1 MKKLVS
7 VVTPCYNEE
16 ENVEKLIDLVR
27 SEFDKMPQYEY
38 EHILIDNCST
48 DSTVEVL
55 KRCAAK
61 DKHVKIILNA
71 RNFGH
76 IRSPYYGMLQA
87 YGDCVVS
94 MVSDLQDPPE
104 LLPDML
110 KKWEE
115 GYKIVTCVK
124 NKSKENPLMFM
135 CRKLFYNT
143 LAKFSETEQI
153 KNFTGFGL
161 YDKKFID
168 VLRNEINNSHYQTE
182 YCHSKTYKTC

>member
-61 DKHVKIILNA
+61 DKHVKIIL
-71 RNFGH
+71 
-76 IRSPYYGMLQA
+76 
-87 YGDCVVS
+87 
-94 MVSDLQDPPE
+94 
-104 LLPDML
+104 
-110 KKWEE
+110 
-115 GYKIVTCVK
+115 
-124 NKSKENPLMFM
+124 
-135 CRKLFYNT
+135 
-143 LAKFSETEQI
+143 
-153 KNFTGFGL
+153 
-161 YDKKFID
+161 
-168 VLRNEINNSHYQTE
+168 
-182 YCHSKTYKTC
+182 

>member
-1 MKKLVS
+1 MKKLIS

-16 ENVEKLIDLVR
+16 DNVEKLIELVKK
-27 SEFDKMPQYEY
+27 EFDSMPQYDY
-38 EHILIDNCST
+38 EHIFIDNCST
-48 DSTVEVL
+48 DNTVAIL
-55 KRCAAK
+55 RHCAQAN
-61 DKHVKIILNA
+61 KHVKVILNA

-94 MVSDLQDPPE
+94 MVSDLQDPPQ

-115 GYKIVTCVK
+115 GYKIITCVK
-124 NKSKENPLMFM
+124 NKSKENPIMFA

-143 LAKFSETEQI
+143 LAKFS
-153 KNFTGFGL
+153 
-161 YDKKFID
+161 
-168 VLRNEINNSHYQTE
+168 
-182 YCHSKTYKTC
+182 